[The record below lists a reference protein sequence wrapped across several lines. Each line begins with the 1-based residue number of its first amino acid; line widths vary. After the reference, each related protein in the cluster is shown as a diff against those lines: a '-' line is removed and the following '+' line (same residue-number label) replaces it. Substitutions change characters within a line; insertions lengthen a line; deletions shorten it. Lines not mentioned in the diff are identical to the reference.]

1 MRRYTVLV
9 LLMIAT
15 AAGAKTRAVRHPAP
29 PEPVA
34 TYRGNA
40 ERNGV
45 VRGTGPRTFTR
56 VAWQTA
62 VSASFNAPVYANG
75 KVFVPTN
82 DGRITTLSAATGE
95 ILWRSQRLGV
105 FSSPPTI
112 AGEIVYV
119 SGEDKHIYALDA
131 STGATLWSFAE
142 DDWGVGA
149 PLLSNGTLYVGT
161 EAGTLYAIDSATRA
175 EKWRFVAG
183 GHIHCHVVL
192 SDGLIYFAA
201 ENTIYALHASDGR
214 EVWRKTRDALWYAV
228 PVSDGVMVATA
239 EDGSVFAF
247 DAKSGAE
254 RWHVAPP
261 AGVRYWTPVAM
272 FNGVAYT
279 TNDIKQIVAFD
290 LLTGTT
296 RWTYTASDM
305 ASEVVIAD
313 GVIYVGTFAAQ
324 QQNDDNALRDVVA
337 LEAATGHE
345 LFKTRLTGHN
355 YTGVAVGEGK
365 LFVMTSR
372 GFVYALQ

>member
-1 MRRYTVLV
+1 MRYTFIV
-9 LLMIAT
+9 LLIAT
-15 AAGAKTRAVRHPAP
+15 AAVAKTRAVRHPAP
-29 PEPVA
+29 EPIA

-56 VAWQTA
+56 IAWQTA
-62 VSASFNAPVYANG
+62 VDESFSAPVYANG
-75 KVFVPTN
+75 KVFVPTS

-112 AGEIVYV
+112 AGDVVYV
-119 SGEDKHIYALDA
+119 SGEDKHIYALSA
-131 STGATLWSFAE
+131 ATGATLWSFAE

-149 PLLSNGTLYVGT
+149 PLWSNGTLYFGT
-161 EAGTLYAIDSATRA
+161 EAGTLYAIDANTRA
-175 EKWRFVAG
+175 EKWRFSAG

-192 SDGLIYFAA
+192 SDGLVYFAA
-201 ENTIYALHASDGR
+201 EKTIFALTASDGH
-214 EVWRKTRDALWYAV
+214 EVWRKTRDAIWYAV
-228 PVSDGVMVATA
+228 PVSAGVLVATA
-239 EDGSVFAF
+239 EDGYVIAY
-247 DAKSGAE
+247 DARSGAE

-261 AGVRYWTPVAM
+261 TGVRYWTPVALL
-272 FNGVAYT
+272 NGVAYT
-279 TNDIKQIVAFD
+279 TNDIRQVVAFD

-313 GVIYVGTFAAQ
+313 TVIYIGTFGAHQ
-324 QQNDDNALRDVVA
+324 PNDDNEQKDVVA

-355 YTGVAVGEGK
+355 YTGVAAGEGM

-372 GFVYALQ
+372 GFVYALR